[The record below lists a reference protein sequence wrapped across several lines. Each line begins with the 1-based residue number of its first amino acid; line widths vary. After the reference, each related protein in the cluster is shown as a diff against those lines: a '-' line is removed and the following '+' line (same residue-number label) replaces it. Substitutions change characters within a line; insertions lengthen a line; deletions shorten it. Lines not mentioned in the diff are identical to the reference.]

1 MAILQAMMVANGF
14 LILNKKVIGF
24 IAIML
29 TTDILEYNVL
39 NRRF

>member
-14 LILNKKVIGF
+14 LILNKKVIEF

-29 TTDILEYNVL
+29 TTDILECNLL